1 MLLDI
6 QLVFII
12 CGNYIRLVET
22 LSKFLDIK
30 KTKGKKTVS
39 FLLLRKNAEQNKIK
53 TNVYVIIL
61 VNNSQKR
68 LRDETVGCRFGW
80 S

>member
-6 QLVFII
+6 QLVFIM

-30 KTKGKKTVS
+30 KMKGKKTVS
-39 FLLLRKNAEQNKIK
+39 FLFLIK
-53 TNVYVIIL
+53 KLNETRL
-61 VNNSQKR
+61 KR
-68 LRDETVGCRFGW
+68 TFMV
-80 S
+80 

>member
-39 FLLLRKNAEQNKIK
+39 FLFLSK
-53 TNVYVIIL
+53 TRSGTRLKRTFVI
-61 VNNSQKR
+61 
-68 LRDETVGCRFGW
+68 
-80 S
+80 

>member
-30 KTKGKKTVS
+30 KTKGKKIVS
-39 FLLLRKNAEQNKIK
+39 FLFFAQNAKRNKIK
-53 TNVYVIIL
+53 TNVYDIIS

-68 LRDETVGCRFGW
+68 LRDEAVSCRFGW

>member
-1 MLLDI
+1 MLFEI

-30 KTKGKKTVS
+30 NVKERKQFLSFFCVKTMSKTR
-39 FLLLRKNAEQNKIK
+39 L
-53 TNVYVIIL
+53 
-61 VNNSQKR
+61 KR
-68 LRDETVGCRFGW
+68 TFMV
-80 S
+80 

>member
-68 LRDETVGCRFGW
+68 LRDEAVSCRFGW